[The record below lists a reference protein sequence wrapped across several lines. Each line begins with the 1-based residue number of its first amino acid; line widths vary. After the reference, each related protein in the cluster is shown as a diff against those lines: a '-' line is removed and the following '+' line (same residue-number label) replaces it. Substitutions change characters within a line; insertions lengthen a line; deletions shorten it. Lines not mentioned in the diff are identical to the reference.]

1 MKHRGW
7 RVTGWVALMSL
18 ALLAFAAQAQQRP
31 WRQRLSRG
39 ASAQAAAA
47 LPAGVRVL
55 RDIAY
60 GDDPRQRF
68 DVYLPAGQIRDAP
81 VIFFVHGG
89 AWAVG
94 DKAAA
99 GVADTK
105 AARWVP
111 RGFILVS
118 TNYRLLPQ
126 AAPLEQAADVARA
139 LAAAQRL
146 APSWGGDPA
155 RFIVMGHSSGAH
167 LVALLSAE
175 PALARQQGVRPWL
188 GTVALDSAC
197 LDVVQ
202 MMQGRHLPLYDRAFG
217 NRAADWLAASPY
229 QQLRERSVPLLAVC
243 STRREDSCPAARAYV
258 AKAKS
263 LGVHAELLPENLSH
277 MQINHELGTDPDY
290 TRQVERY
297 MAQLDPA
304 VQRLLQ
310 GAAGAP

>member
-7 RVTGWVALMSL
+7 RITGWAALL
-18 ALLAFAAQAQQRP
+18 GLVLLAFAAQAQQRP
-31 WRQRLSRG
+31 WRRGLSRG
-39 ASAQAAAA
+39 ASAQAVA

-68 DVYLPAGQIRDAP
+68 DVYLPAGQVHDAP

-99 GVADTK
+99 GVAENK

-111 RGFILVS
+111 RGFIFVS

-126 AAPLEQAADVARA
+126 AAPLQQATDVARA
-139 LAAAQRL
+139 LAATQRL
-146 APSWGGDPA
+146 APSWGGDTA

-188 GTVALDSAC
+188 GTIALDSAC
-197 LDVVQ
+197 LDVVRT
-202 MMQGRHLPLYDRAFG
+202 MQGRHLPLYDRAFG
-217 NRAADWLAASPY
+217 SQPADWLAASPY
-229 QQLRERSVPLLAVC
+229 QQLRAHSVPMLAVC
-243 STRREDSCPAARAYV
+243 SSRREDSCPAARAYV
-258 AKAKS
+258 AKAQS
-263 LGVHAELLPENLSH
+263 LGVHAEFLPQDLSH
-277 MQINHELGTDPDY
+277 MQINRELGMDSDY